1 MIRREKLIA
10 VISSGDIH
18 LGGGDGWAL
27 VVTDGRIVGA
37 RRAETVGVPEP
48 YLWVAKES
56 TEEGRAAAEK
66 IAVAL
71 IERKRFE
78 LSKEGIFKILYEAPG
93 LFFGGRVVFE
103 SVGERVDL
111 GISVLSVWS
120 QNTVLTVGALVDS
133 LLAFAP
139 DKVYDEKTGT
149 LVRDKLGLHT
159 AP

>member
-18 LGGGDGWAL
+18 PGGRDGWAL
-27 VVTDGRIVGA
+27 VITDGRIVGT
-37 RRAETVGVPEP
+37 RRPEAVGVPEP
-48 YLWVAKES
+48 FLWVAGRS
-56 TEEGRAAAEK
+56 ADEGRDAAEK
-66 IAVAL
+66 MAAGL

-111 GISVLSVWS
+111 GISVLSAWNRS
-120 QNTVLTVGALVDS
+120 TLLTVRALVDS

-139 DKVYDEKTGT
+139 DKLYDEKTGA
-149 LVRDKLGLHT
+149 LVRDKLGTHG
-159 AP
+159 AY